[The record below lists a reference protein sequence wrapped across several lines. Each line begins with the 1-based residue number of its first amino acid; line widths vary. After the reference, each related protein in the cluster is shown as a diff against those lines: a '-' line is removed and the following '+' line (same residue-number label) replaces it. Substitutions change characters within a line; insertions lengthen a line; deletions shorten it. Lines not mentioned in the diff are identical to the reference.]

1 MRYLIWSLA
10 VVVLAAGSAAAS
22 TITFSVATD
31 KSAYLVG
38 ETVSWTIS
46 IAASN
51 PVTLAGCNLT
61 DSGGHAL
68 TVANQYEWLSPGSG
82 AWQLGPD
89 PYVFGCANGLFGLSR
104 GTPSGSTLTDI
115 YEADVS
121 SPFSGGD
128 GNGSPY
134 RFADGGFLAANVGNF
149 DLTVT
154 PMSGNYSGDGT
165 NAAVFDILTGG
176 AAGYE
181 VTPEPTTLV
190 LLAVGLAAVVK
201 RRRAARPSRA

>member
-38 ETVSWTIS
+38 ETVRWTIS
-46 IAASN
+46 ITATD

-68 TVANQYEWLSPGSG
+68 TVANEYEHGAGSDD
-82 AWQLGPD
+82 WQLGPD
-89 PYVFGCANGLFGLSR
+89 PYEFGYLRGLKNMSP
-104 GTPSGSTLTDI
+104 GTPSGSTLSDI
-115 YEADVS
+115 YESDMS
-121 SPFSGGD
+121 YPFPGGD
-128 GNGSPY
+128 GDGSLH
-134 RFADGGFLAANVGNF
+134 RFADGGFLAANLGDF
-149 DLTVT
+149 TLTVT
-154 PMSGNYSGDGT
+154 PVSGNYSVDT
-165 NAAVFDILTGG
+165 LNAAEFGTKTGG

-181 VTPEPTTLV
+181 VTPEPATLA
-190 LLAVGLAAVVK
+190 LLVFGAISLVAGRTH
-201 RRRAARPSRA
+201 RRK